1 MQVESTEKP
10 SVAMGG
16 LLADI
21 RKGMVLKKVR
31 MNKIPGLK

>member
-10 SVAMGG
+10 SDAIGG